1 MDSSPIG
8 APAPIQSQQLPVEP
22 SVQFSP
28 SDRIK
33 QLNQIDKASH
43 RPEIT
48 SLLTTASAAIT
59 TLSSPK
65 PSKSAF
71 KTQSAQYHSSV
82 HSIITQLKRQVYAL
96 EQADIPLPA
105 ILTSSSGSTAPAGG
119 SNASGGL
126 DIGALNGRSD
136 SVGRK
141 MEEELWK
148 KARDMIEGGAAEE
161 GEKVDLRMDVEVGDG
176 V

>member
-1 MDSSPIG
+1 MESSPIG
-8 APAPIQSQQLPVEP
+8 APAPIQSQQMPVEP
-22 SVQFSP
+22 SVHFSP

-33 QLNQIDKASH
+33 QLNQIDK
-43 RPEIT
+43 EIT

-65 PSKSAF
+65 PSKSTF

-82 HSIITQLKRQVYAL
+82 HSIITHLKRQVYAL

-105 ILTSSSGSTAPAGG
+105 ILTSSSGSAAPTGG
-119 SNASGGL
+119 SNAPGGL

-148 KARDMIEGGAAEE
+148 KARDMIEGGSTEE

-176 V
+176 A